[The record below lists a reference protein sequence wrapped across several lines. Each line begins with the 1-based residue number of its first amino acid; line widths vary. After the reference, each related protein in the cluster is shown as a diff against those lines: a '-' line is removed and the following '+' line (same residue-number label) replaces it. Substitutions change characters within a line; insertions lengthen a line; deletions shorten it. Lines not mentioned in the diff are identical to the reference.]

1 MKILDFTSDSVVL
14 DNTLGVEVRHI
25 PYGKKILPGPE
36 GGSRDRAKFSVI
48 VQALCQNRIKSYD
61 WVIFPPVYVNWQVAN
76 RPSQKIIKWV
86 VKTTAHFSF
95 IRNIIRWILL
105 GKSKLAIVDNSDSLH
120 PSREVV
126 ELFSPLCYFML
137 NAPDELT
144 GKPLPWGKG
153 SCLFYPLPMMIH
165 GSLIDK
171 LGSMAG
177 NTREYDLFITGV
189 YHHPQRIKQRE
200 AAEIL
205 KARGR
210 TVFELQERGFEK
222 FSKMLSQSK
231 LCMAGQGLGY
241 HSIRMYEACSS
252 GAVPVINLP
261 ETNIAHRFIHED
273 NAIVYASDASPEA
286 IADAIEAALDGAN
299 LELIRQQ
306 SHNLVMNYH
315 RSSALGDHV
324 ITSYLKT
331 ANS

>member
-25 PYGKKILPGPE
+25 PCGKKILPGPE
-36 GGSRDRAKFSVI
+36 GGSRERAAYSLI
-48 VQALCQNRIKSYD
+48 IRALCGNRLRSYD
-61 WVIFPPVYVNWQVAN
+61 WVIFPPVHVNWQVAN
-76 RPSQKIIKWV
+76 RPSQKLIKWV
-86 VKTTAHFSF
+86 VKAAAHVTF
-95 IRNIIRWILL
+95 IRTIIRWILF

-120 PSREVV
+120 PSRELV
-126 ELFSPLCYFML
+126 ELVSPLFYFML
-137 NAPDELT
+137 NAPEELT
-144 GKPLPWGKG
+144 GKPLPWGNG
-153 SCLFYPLPMMIH
+153 SCLFYSLPMMIH

-171 LGSMAG
+171 LCSMAG

-222 FSKMLSQSK
+222 FSKLLSQSK

-261 ETNIAHRFIHED
+261 ETNIAHRFIHEY

-286 IADAIEAALDGAN
+286 IADAIEVALESAN

-315 RSSALGDHV
+315 RSSALADHV
-324 ITSYLKT
+324 IFLYLQT
-331 ANS
+331 ANR